1 MSTNEVQAMKLYQID
16 YDLRK
21 QRDYAAL
28 FERIRNYGTWCHTL
42 ESSWVIATDQTAAQ
56 VRDYLYGS
64 MDNDDGLLVTLLAGE
79 AAWVGLSSE
88 IANWFKQQMDRK
100 AA

>member
-1 MSTNEVQAMKLYQID
+1 MKLYQID

-28 FERIRNYGTWCHTL
+28 YERIKQYGTYCHALKST
-42 ESSWVIATDQTAAQ
+42 WVISTHQSASQ
-56 VRDYLYGS
+56 VRDNLQQV
-64 MDNDDGLLVTLLAGE
+64 MDKDDGLLVTLLAGE
-79 AAWVGLSSE
+79 AAWFGLTPE
-88 IANWFKQQMDRK
+88 AGTWLKQQLERK

>member
-1 MSTNEVQAMKLYQID
+1 MKLYQID

-28 FERIRNYGTWCHTL
+28 YERIRSYGTYCRVL
-42 ESSWVIATDQTAAQ
+42 ESTWIISSNQTTVQ
-56 VRDYLYGS
+56 VRDHLYQA
-64 MDNDDGLLVTLLAGE
+64 MDKDDGLLVTLLAGE
-79 AAWVGLSSE
+79 AAWMGLSSE
-88 IANWFKQQMDRK
+88 ITEWLRLQIGRK

>member
-1 MSTNEVQAMKLYQID
+1 MKLYQID

-28 FERIRNYGTWCHTL
+28 YDRIRSYRTYCHAL
-42 ESSWVIATDQTAAQ
+42 ESTWVIATDQTAAQ
-56 VRDYLYGS
+56 VRDYLS
-64 MDNDDGLLVTLLAGE
+64 QAMDNDDGLLVTLLAGE
-79 AAWVGLSSE
+79 AAWRNLAPEVSQWL
-88 IANWFKQQMDRK
+88 KQQLERK

>member
-1 MSTNEVQAMKLYQID
+1 MKLYQID

-28 FERIRNYGTWCHTL
+28 YERIRKYGTYCHVL
-42 ESSWVIATDQTAAQ
+42 ESTWVIATSQSAAQ
-56 VRDYLYGS
+56 VRDNLQQV
-64 MDNDDGLLVTLLAGE
+64 MDKDDGLLVTLLAGE
-79 AAWVGLSSE
+79 AAWGGLTAE
-88 IANWFKQQMDRK
+88 AGAWLKQQLERK

>member
-1 MSTNEVQAMKLYQID
+1 MKLYQID

-28 FERIRNYGTWCHTL
+28 YERIRQYGTYCHAL
-42 ESSWVIATDQTAAQ
+42 ESTWVIGTNQTATQ
-56 VRDYLYGS
+56 VRDHLAQV
-64 MDNDDGLLVTLLAGE
+64 MDKDDGLLVTLLAGE
-79 AAWVGLSSE
+79 AAWFGLTAE
-88 IANWFKQQMDRK
+88 AGAWLKQQLERK

>member
-1 MSTNEVQAMKLYQID
+1 MKLYQID

-28 FERIRNYGTWCHTL
+28 FDRIRSYGVWCHPL
-42 ESSWVIATDQTAAQ
+42 ESTWVVATDQTAAQ
-56 VRDYLYGS
+56 VRDYLAQA
-64 MDNDDGLLVTLLAGE
+64 MDSDDGLLVTLLASE
-79 AAWVGLSSE
+79 AAWMNLDPKVSQWLKE
-88 IANWFKQQMDRK
+88 QLERR

>member
-1 MSTNEVQAMKLYQID
+1 MKVYQID

-28 FERIRNYGTWCHTL
+28 YDRIRAYGTYCHAL
-42 ESSWVIATDQTAAQ
+42 ESTWAIATDQTAAQ
-56 VRDYLYGS
+56 VRDYLS
-64 MDNDDGLLVTLLAGE
+64 QAMDKDDGLLVTLLAGE
-79 AAWVGLSSE
+79 AAWVGLTTEAGS
-88 IANWFKQQMDRK
+88 WLKQQLERK

>member
-1 MSTNEVQAMKLYQID
+1 MKLYQID

-28 FERIRNYGTWCHTL
+28 YERLRQYGTYCRAL
-42 ESSWVIATDQTAAQ
+42 ESSWVISTNQTAAQ
-56 VRDYLYGS
+56 VRDNLAQA
-64 MDNDDGLLVTLLAGE
+64 MDKDDGLLVTLLANE
-79 AAWVGLSSE
+79 AAWQGLTNEAGS
-88 IANWFKQQMDRK
+88 WLKQQMERK

>member
-1 MSTNEVQAMKLYQID
+1 MKLYQIN

-28 FERIRNYGTWCHTL
+28 YERIRKYGFYCHAL
-42 ESSWVIATDQTAAQ
+42 ESSWVISTNQTAAQ
-56 VRDYLYGS
+56 VRDNLAQA
-64 MDNDDGLLVTLLAGE
+64 MDKDDGLLVTLLANE
-79 AAWVGLSSE
+79 AAWQGLDAK
-88 IANWFKQQMDRK
+88 IGTWLKQQMERK

>member
-1 MSTNEVQAMKLYQID
+1 MKLYQID

-28 FERIRNYGTWCHTL
+28 YERIRQYGTYCRVL
-42 ESSWVIATDQTAAQ
+42 ESSWVISTNQTAAQ
-56 VRDYLYGS
+56 VRDYLAQA
-64 MDNDDGLLVTLLAGE
+64 MDKDDGLLVTLLANE
-79 AAWVGLSSE
+79 AAWQGLTTE
-88 IANWFKQQMDRK
+88 AGNWLKQQMERK